1 MFWQQ
6 PGLAVPKRELSRHH
20 GPKNGQDWQ
29 LGRLE
34 MARLADAGCSRH
46 TTLLRKILAPR
57 VLTGIGVASPYPD
70 LLGGHQSCRQRERW
84 HQSGVELPWLMSAFC
99 FCFFS

>member
-1 MFWQQ
+1 MFWQSASPARPQ
-6 PGLAVPKRELSRHH
+6 EGIDNALWPKT
-20 GPKNGQDWQ
+20 GQDWQ

-57 VLTGIGVASPYPD
+57 VLTGMASASPYPD
-70 LLGGHQSCRQRERW
+70 LLGILQRVDTLHYFLGMLW
-84 HQSGVELPWLMSAFC
+84 GMASVLTV
-99 FCFFS
+99 

>member
-1 MFWQQ
+1 MFSQSASPARPQEGTVNAPW
-6 PGLAVPKRELSRHH
+6 PKT
-20 GPKNGQDWQ
+20 GQDWQ

-57 VLTGIGVASPYPD
+57 VLTGMGVPSPYPD
-70 LLGGHQSCRQRERW
+70 VLGHLAEGAQSWPSVCLTDER
-84 HQSGVELPWLMSAFC
+84 

>member
-1 MFWQQ
+1 MFFLQSPRGKLSIELW
-6 PGLAVPKRELSRHH
+6 PKT
-20 GPKNGQDWQ
+20 GQDWQ

-34 MARLADAGCSRH
+34 MARLGDAGCSRH

-70 LLGGHQSCRQRERW
+70 LLGILLQT
-84 HQSGVELPWLMSAFC
+84 
-99 FCFFS
+99 

>member
-1 MFWQQ
+1 MFLQSASPARPQEGTVNALW
-6 PGLAVPKRELSRHH
+6 PKT
-20 GPKNGQDWQ
+20 GQDWQ

-57 VLTGIGVASPYPD
+57 VLTGMASHPHIRPLGRLAAESTLLTGHAVGYGTSPD
-70 LLGGHQSCRQRERW
+70 CLT
-84 HQSGVELPWLMSAFC
+84 A
-99 FCFFS
+99 